1 MVDNTLLTAVD
12 LSFLTNSTFAVIG
25 TEFLKSW
32 YSVFD
37 YGNLMVGFAPVAE

>member
-1 MVDNTLLTAVD
+1 MIGSD
-12 LSFLTNSTFAVIG
+12 LPFLTGSPNILIG

-37 YGNLMVGFAPVAE
+37 YGNQAVGFAPAA